1 MEETLEFQYQ
11 LTKTSIKVFD
21 QQKERYAK
29 EYSFVYSLWSNA
41 TMKVQ

>member
-41 TMKVQ
+41 NMKVQ